1 MGVSG
6 KTRIEVCMFETAAL
20 VVIGL
25 IIVGLG
31 LVIWRTIRG
40 PVRRSGAVRRAVL
53 LALIT
58 APTVFVASWQ
68 VSKSRTFQIFGEMVT
83 RVDASAPLV
92 ALTFDDGPTPQFTD
106 TILAILRDRNVKA
119 TFFVTGSDLEQNPSE
134 AQRLVAEGHQL
145 GNHTYSHEPLVY
157 QSFAFIEAEIEKT
170 DQLIRKAGYKGE
182 ILFRAPYGK
191 RLILLPYYLAS
202 TGRKHIYYDVEPDS
216 YPEIAA
222 SADSIVQYVL
232 DNVQPGSIILLH
244 VMHPNNSESMKAVP
258 GILRGLQA
266 RGYRFVTV
274 SELLAARES
283 PRGAAQRFLTLR
295 LTSTTMACRTTA
307 SHSSCLFPG

>member
-1 MGVSG
+1 V
-6 KTRIEVCMFETAAL
+6 FETAVL

-25 IIVGLG
+25 VIVGLG
-31 LVIWRTIRG
+31 LIIWRTIRG
-40 PVRRSGAVRRAVL
+40 PVRSSGTVRRIVL

-58 APTVFVASWQ
+58 APTVFVVSWQ
-68 VSKSRTFQIFGEMVT
+68 ISKSRTFQIVGEMVT
-83 RVDASAPLV
+83 RVDAASPLV

-106 TILAILRDRNVKA
+106 SILSILRERNVKA
-119 TFFVTGSDLEQNPSE
+119 TFFVTGRDLAQNPSE
-134 AQRLVAEGHQL
+134 ARRLVAEGHQL

-157 QSFAFIEAEIEKT
+157 QSLAFIQAEIEKT
-170 DQLIRKAGYKGE
+170 DQLIRQAGYEGE

-216 YPEIAA
+216 YSEIAA
-222 SADSIVQYVL
+222 SADNIVQYVL
-232 DNVQPGSIILLH
+232 QNVRPGSIILLH
-244 VMHPNNSESMKAVP
+244 VMYPSGSESMKAVP
-258 GILRGLQA
+258 GILRGLQD
-266 RGYRFVTV
+266 RGFRFVTV

-283 PRGAAQRFLTLR
+283 PRAAEQRFLTLR

-307 SHSSCLFPG
+307 NHNLCLFPG